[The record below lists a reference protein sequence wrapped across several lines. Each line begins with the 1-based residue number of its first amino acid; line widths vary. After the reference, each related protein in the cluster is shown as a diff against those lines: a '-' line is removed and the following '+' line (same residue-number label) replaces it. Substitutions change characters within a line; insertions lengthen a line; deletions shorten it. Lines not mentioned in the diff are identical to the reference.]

1 MKFLRHSSLASL
13 LLVAALAQAQTADNY
28 TPIPLNDLS
37 AFESPSVDWITASEV
52 TINPTTGSMKSN
64 AKGGGGVLIGSAGQT
79 LKTRTT
85 MQDLRLRF
93 DFMLSPG
100 AMAYVTLP
108 GGPRILLA
116 EGGSVSDPGVTTSGY
131 AGLFPTQNATKA
143 AGLWQT
149 LELAYDAS
157 TATNPGTGRLNAV
170 TINGIIVQQGEYFPL
185 AKPLNQAQPLALE
198 VTKGAVAFR
207 NIGYQALANRQPLTL
222 NNLSYKLLTDPW
234 DTKNPVKVERE
245 GKTAAITQELGNGMR
260 EFHLVFE
267 GEMQVEEAGEYTF
280 TIAQSGPV
288 AQLTVDGKEVLAVGE
303 STSQDTHTGRMML
316 DKGKHRFMLRYSRFP
331 WRAPALGLSVS
342 TAGVRPYDLTKL
354 SSLPVPDPKPY
365 LSVMPDG
372 KPEMIRSF
380 IHYQDEKYKR
390 THAVSV
396 GSPAGWHY
404 TMDLNRA
411 ALLQAWRGQF
421 ADVTEMW
428 YERGEPQLL
437 ETAGLTVPVS
447 GQSSYAVLENAAAAW
462 PDSSDLNYLGYRLDA
477 AGTPTLRYAI
487 GAATLT
493 DQLAAT
499 ADGLTRTLGVVGAA
513 VPDLYALL
521 GAGENIVLVEKGLYK
536 IDNRYYV
543 RVNGKAKVTQRTSAG
558 RQELLL
564 PLSGTMS
571 YKLFW

>member
-1 MKFLRHSSLASL
+1 MKFLKNSGLACFL
-13 LLVAALAQAQTADNY
+13 FGTVLAQAQTAGNY
-28 TPIPLNDLS
+28 TSIPLADLS
-37 AFESPSVDWITASEV
+37 AFDAPSSGWKLSSGLM
-52 TINPTTGSMKSN
+52 INPTNGSITPDRN
-64 AKGGGGVLIGSAGQT
+64 GAGVLIGSAGQT
-79 LKTRTT
+79 LKTRAT

-93 DFMLSPG
+93 DFMLSPN
-100 AMAYVTLP
+100 AQAYVMLP
-108 GGPRILLA
+108 GGARLLLA
-116 EGGSVSDPGVTTSGY
+116 EGGSVNEPGATTSGY

-157 TATNPGTGRLNAV
+157 TPTQPNLARLNSV
-170 TINGIIVQQGEYFPL
+170 MLNGVIVQQGEYLPL
-185 AKPLNQAQPLALE
+185 AQPVAQAQPLALE
-198 VTKGAVAFR
+198 ITKGTVAFR
-207 NIGYQALANRQPLTL
+207 NLGYQALANRKPLSL
-222 NNLSYKLLTDPW
+222 NEITYKLLTDAW
-234 DTKNPVKVERE
+234 DTKKPVKVERE
-245 GKTAAITQELGNGMR
+245 GKTATITQELGNGMR

-267 GEMQVEEAGEYTF
+267 GEMQADEAGEYTF

-303 STSQDTHTGRMML
+303 STSQDVHAGRVML
-316 DKGKHRFMLRYSRFP
+316 DKGKHKFTLRYSRFP

-342 TAGVRPYDLTKL
+342 TAGVRPYDLTAL

-365 LSVMPDG
+365 ISVTPEG
-372 KPEMIRSF
+372 RPEMIRSF
-380 IHYQDEKYKR
+380 IKYQDEKSKR

-411 ALLQAWRGQF
+411 ALLQTWRGQF

-447 GQSSYAVLENAAAAW
+447 GQSSYAVLANATAAW

-477 AGTPTLRYAI
+477 QGTPTLRYAF
-487 GAATLT
+487 GPATLT
-493 DQLAAT
+493 DQLAAA
-499 ADGLTRTLGVVGAA
+499 ADGLTRTLAVTGAT
-513 VPDLYALL
+513 VPNLYALL
-521 GAGENIVLVEKGLYK
+521 GTGENITMVEKGLYK

-543 RVNGKAKVTQRTSAG
+543 RVEGKAKVMQRTSGG

-564 PLSGTMS
+564 PLGGTVRYTM
-571 YKLFW
+571 FW